1 MQKLVIATHNPDKLR
16 EIKALLSVLPVEVV
30 SVDEVL
36 PGFDVI
42 EDKDT
47 ILANAAKKALE
58 TAQAT
63 GLPVLADDTGLF
75 IKALNGEPGVFAA
88 RFAGP
93 GCSYAANRHKALK
106 LLQDNDDRQ
115 AEFKT
120 VVVLAEPDGVVA
132 YCEGVVQGQITR
144 SERGSNGFGYDAVFE
159 VEGTGKTYAE
169 MNDAEKN
176 DCSHRGKALM
186 GILPLLKEYFMII

>member
-16 EIKALLSVLPVEVV
+16 EIRALLSELPLEVI
-30 SVDEVL
+30 SVDKVL

-47 ILANAAKKALE
+47 ILANASKKALE
-58 TAQAT
+58 TAKAT
-63 GLPVLADDTGLF
+63 GLPILADDTGLF

-93 GCSYAANRHKALK
+93 GCSYADNRLKALK
-106 LLQDNDDRQ
+106 LLQNNDDRQ
-115 AEFKT
+115 AEFRT
-120 VVVLAEPDGVVA
+120 VVVLAEPGGVVA
-132 YCEGVVQGQITR
+132 YREGVVQGQITR
-144 SERGSNGFGYDAVFE
+144 SERGGNGFGYDAVFE

-169 MNDAEKN
+169 MDDGEKN
-176 DCSHRGKALM
+176 ACSHREKALTD
-186 GILPLLKEYFMII
+186 ILPLLKEYFNK